1 MTKRKAVQ
9 QVEEAGNDY
18 DNGGVQGPIDDKTD
32 DFSNLTVPQL
42 KYELEL
48 RGLRRS
54 GRKAELLARLL
65 EHAETCRQQEP
76 QTKRARTQSQHPALT
91 ENNVIDLEDEDVTF
105 DVAGFGGEQ
114 RLRPFVEAPDAKFK
128 DKLKRIQKD
137 RMFMLDRRRGLDRDG
152 YLCETFDI
160 AGSTGNVY
168 QTTIGRSPN
177 CVCMDARIR
186 GQKCKHINYALIKIL
201 KAPPQLCYQQAF
213 LSTELE
219 LIFANAPVTQA
230 PVFEPHK
237 HIEDDSL
244 HNRKRKPLDV
254 DCPICVCSME
264 EDEGI
269 VWCKAACGQNFHA
282 DCIDQWKRSK
292 NGGRVTCPYCRAD
305 WQDTDNLA
313 APPGTL
319 AGLKAIA
326 PKLGSYQNVA
336 HLMSQYQEL
345 EKPHDKNDDLVGYE
359 YDYD

>member
-137 RMFMLDRRRGLDRDG
+137 
-152 YLCETFDI
+152 
-160 AGSTGNVY
+160 
-168 QTTIGRSPN
+168 
-177 CVCMDARIR
+177 
-186 GQKCKHINYALIKIL
+186 HALIKIL

-244 HNRKRKPLDV
+244 HNRKP
-254 DCPICVCSME
+254 
-264 EDEGI
+264 
-269 VWCKAACGQNFHA
+269 
-282 DCIDQWKRSK
+282 
-292 NGGRVTCPYCRAD
+292 
-305 WQDTDNLA
+305 
-313 APPGTL
+313 PPGTL